1 METREL
7 EVQIGWTVMGR
18 TTIQVPAHLSLEEA
32 IRYAEENIQTIK
44 NPYETAVYLPDSD
57 FIEESGCRWKEK
69 IPQNTEKKLNSVS
82 HKAKSLLFN
91 EEKLRNEF

>member
-18 TTIQVPAHLSLEEA
+18 TTIRVPAHLSLEEA
-32 IRYAEENIQTIK
+32 IEYAQEHIQEIH
-44 NPYETAVYLPDSD
+44 NPHETAVYLPDSD

-69 IPQNTEKKLNSVS
+69 MPGNTEKKLNSVS
-82 HKAKSLLFN
+82 HKAKSLLFK